1 MGKLRQYIFAQLN
14 VLFFSIFIPLFV
26 IASVIFMIK
35 LATYTAIIQLS
46 MAEMGKLYLFVL
58 PELLFYTLPLAFF
71 VAAVL
76 ALYRL
81 SNDNE
86 MVVVFSLGIS
96 PAFLVRI
103 LSLPAFLLAI
113 LLLCDFLIVTP
124 YIKTIS
130 KNFLAY
136 KKAEAK
142 FNLTASE
149 FGHRFGDWMLFISKS
164 DDKKRLYRD
173 VVLFNKDLKEEVILI
188 AQNAKLQN
196 HKGNLQL
203 QLYNGEGYAYND
215 ETFKEMKYQTLTI
228 NDTMTK
234 NENSYTNTQN
244 YWNLPKPD
252 PQDSIAIDKTNRE
265 QKYRNGVLVS
275 NTLLSLF
282 PLLSLF
288 LVVALGVVHARHQ
301 KRWIYLWI
309 FLSIVLFYA
318 ASLGLQKFLGFHTIW
333 IVAMTWI
340 VATYLLYRR
349 LVGNRF

>member
-1 MGKLRQYIFAQLN
+1 MGKLRHYIFAQLN

-26 IASVIFMIK
+26 IASVIFLIK
-35 LATYTAIIQLS
+35 LATYTAVITLS

-113 LLLCDFLIVTP
+113 LLLCDFLIITP
-124 YIKTIS
+124 YINILNESFLNAK
-130 KNFLAY
+130 KN
-136 KKAEAK
+136 EAQ

-164 DDKKRLYRD
+164 DDKKRLYGD

-215 ETFKEMKYQTLTI
+215 ETFKEMKYKKLRI
-228 NDTMTK
+228 NDTMSSK
-234 NENSYTNTQN
+234 NITYEGLLDYWTNDTRRN
-244 YWNLPKPD
+244 
-252 PQDSIAIDKTNRE
+252 
-265 QKYRNGVLVS
+265 QKQQKLIT
-275 NTLLSLF
+275 NTLLGLF

-288 LVVALGVVHARHQ
+288 LIVALGVVHARHQ

-309 FLSIVLFYA
+309 FISIVLFYSGA
-318 ASLGLQKFLGFHTIW
+318 TALQNLFGFHTIW
-333 IVAMTWI
+333 MVIISWMAITFFI
-340 VATYLLYRR
+340 YHR
-349 LVGNRF
+349 LVGSRF